1 MRVCEKYIIKIPE
14 KNKKERKVLTMKKW
28 IAVLLAGCMA
38 FSLPGCGDQK
48 EQGGAGETKAPET
61 ESSTEAGSSA
71 ETESK
76 EGVTELVYWKSYNV
90 DVYKDFIEK
99 FNAEHD
105 NIHVTAETFPDH
117 QSTLQK
123 IQVQASAGNAQMPNV
138 IQLDTCMTATVDSVA
153 PLVDLKPYL
162 DASDTLKLDNFYE
175 TFRDESYV
183 GDKLAG
189 LHVCANCDVL
199 FYNKEIF
206 RQAGLDPEK
215 SPATWEEVIAYGK
228 QIQEKCGSDI
238 IPFAYTGITGDYY
251 EQFSWEWQAMVQS
264 AGGELFNEDYTEPM
278 FNSPEGIE
286 ALEFLVG
293 TVTDSKIASLSYPD
307 KGFEN
312 GRLGMYMDG
321 TWSINTY
328 QEALGE
334 DLGVGLMPGKTE
346 SKVMVGGDQMMI
358 VDCGD
363 DKVNEA
369 AFEFL
374 TYMMSTEVIIANS
387 KDQGELVC
395 QSAIAE
401 TEEYQEYLGKSQAMQ
416 VAQSAMDH
424 CGYRAR
430 TPWYDE
436 WSQLVYAICEPCLYG
451 EISCAD
457 ALADLEEQT
466 RDIISKYN

>member
-1 MRVCEKYIIKIPE
+1 
-14 KNKKERKVLTMKKW
+14 MKRT
-28 IAVLLAGCMA
+28 IVLLLLGSMLMVTAGC
-38 FSLPGCGDQK
+38 QK
-48 EQGGAGETKAPET
+48 NGEEANET
-61 ESSTEAGSSA
+61 DNSTGQS
-71 ETESK
+71 ETSTGE
-76 EGVTELVYWKSYNV
+76 VTELVYWKSYNV

-99 FNAEHD
+99 FNEEHPD
-105 NIHVTAETFPDH
+105 IHVTYETFPDH
-117 QSTLQK
+117 ASTLQK
-123 IQVQASAGNAQMPNV
+123 IQVQASAGNAEMPNV

-153 PLVDLKPYL
+153 PLLDLAPYL
-162 DASDTLKLDNFYE
+162 EKSDSLKLENFYE
-175 TFRDESYV
+175 TFQEEAYV

-189 LHVCANCDVL
+189 LHVCANNDVL

-206 RQAGLDPEK
+206 EQAGLDPDTP
-215 SPATWEEVIAYGK
+215 PATWDEVIAAGE
-228 QIQEKCGSDI
+228 QIKEKCADDI

-264 AGGELFNEDYTEPM
+264 AGGELFNEDYTEPL

-293 TVTDSKIASLSYPD
+293 TVTDSQIASLNYPD

-312 GRLGMYMDG
+312 GKLGMYMDG

-328 QEALGE
+328 QEALG
-334 DLGVGLMPGKTE
+334 DKLGVGIMPGKVE

-358 VDCGD
+358 VDSGD

-374 TYMMSTEVIIANS
+374 EYMMSPEVIIANS
-387 KDQGELVC
+387 KDQGELAC
-395 QSAIAE
+395 QKSIAE
-401 TEEYQEYLGKSQAMQ
+401 MEEYQEYLAQSEAMQ
-416 VAQSAMDH
+416 VAQTALDH
-424 CGYRAR
+424 CSYRAR

-451 EISCAD
+451 EISCED
-457 ALADLEEQT
+457 AIADLEAQT
-466 RDIISKYN
+466 KDIISKYS

>member
-1 MRVCEKYIIKIPE
+1 MKRLIASLLIGTMAISLVACASEEKSKSE
-14 KNKKERKVLTMKKW
+14 SSKEGTEER
-28 IAVLLAGCMA
+28 
-38 FSLPGCGDQK
+38 QK
-48 EQGGAGETKAPET
+48 ESSEGE
-61 ESSTEAGSSA
+61 
-71 ETESK
+71 

-90 DVYKDFIEK
+90 DVYKEFIDK
-99 FNAEHD
+99 FNEEHPD
-105 NIHVTAETFPDH
+105 IHVSYETFPDH

-123 IQVQASAGNAQMPNV
+123 IQVQASAGNAKMPNV

-162 DASDTLKLDNFYE
+162 DSSEELRLDNFYE
-175 TFRDESYV
+175 TFQEEAYV

-189 LHVCANCDVL
+189 LHVCANCDLL

-206 RQAGLDPEK
+206 REAGLDPEK
-215 SPATWEEVIAYGK
+215 PPQTWNEVLEYGK
-228 QIQEKCGSDI
+228 QIKENCAEDI

-264 AGGELFNEDYTEPM
+264 AGGQLFNEDYTEPM
-278 FNSPEGIE
+278 FNSKEGIE

-293 TVTDSKIASLSYPD
+293 AVTEHEIASLSYPE

-312 GRLGMYMDG
+312 GKLGMYMDG
-321 TWSINTY
+321 SWSINTY

-334 DLGVGLMPGKTE
+334 NLGVGLMPGKVE
-346 SKVMVGGDQMMI
+346 SKVMIGGDQMMI
-358 VDCGD
+358 VDSGD
-363 DKVNEA
+363 QKINDA

-374 TYMMSTEVIIANS
+374 AYMMSPEVIIGNS

-395 QSAIAE
+395 QKSIAE
-401 TEEYQEYLGKSQAMQ
+401 TDEYKEYLGQSKAMQ
-416 VAQSAMDH
+416 IAQSAMEH
-424 CGYRAR
+424 SAYRAR

-436 WSQLVYAICEPCLYG
+436 WSQLVYTICEPCLYG

-457 ALADLEEQT
+457 ALKDLEMQT
-466 RDIISKYN
+466 KDIISKYE

>member
-1 MRVCEKYIIKIPE
+1 
-14 KNKKERKVLTMKKW
+14 MKKW
-28 IAVLLAGCMA
+28 IAALLVGCMTL
-38 FSLPGCGDQK
+38 SLIGCGDQK
-48 EQGGAGETKAPET
+48 ENTAEKPEKTET
-61 ESSTEAGSSA
+61 EGSTETGGGTEA
-71 ETESK
+71 ESED
-76 EGVTELVYWKSYNV
+76 GVIELVYWKSYNV
-90 DVYKDFIEK
+90 DTYKGFIEK
-99 FNAEHD
+99 FNEEHA

-162 DASDTLKLDNFYE
+162 DASDTLKLDNFYD
-175 TFRDESYV
+175 TFQEEGYV

-189 LHVCANCDVL
+189 LHVCANCDLL

-206 RQAGLDPEK
+206 RQAGLDTEK
-215 SPATWEEVIAYGK
+215 SPATWDDVIAFGK

-264 AGGELFNEDYTEPM
+264 AGGELFNEDYSEPM

-321 TWSINTY
+321 SWSINTY

-334 DLGVGLMPGKTE
+334 NLGVGLMPGKTE

-358 VDCGD
+358 VDSGD
-363 DKVNEA
+363 AAVKDA

-374 TYMMSTEVIIANS
+374 SYMMSAEVIIANS
-387 KDQGELVC
+387 KDQGELAC
-395 QSAIAE
+395 QKSIAE
-401 TEEYQEYLGKSQAMQ
+401 TAEYQEYLGKSQAMQ

-424 CGYRAR
+424 CAYRAR

-436 WSQLVYAICEPCLYG
+436 WSQLVYAVCEPCLYG
-451 EISCAD
+451 EVSCAD
-457 ALADLEEQT
+457 ALADLEAQT
-466 RDIISKYN
+466 KDIISKYN

>member
-1 MRVCEKYIIKIPE
+1 
-14 KNKKERKVLTMKKW
+14 MKKW
-28 IAVLLAGCMA
+28 MATLLVGCMTL
-38 FSLPGCGDQK
+38 SLLGCGGQK
-48 EQGGAGETKAPET
+48 DGAEKTPET
-61 ESSTEAGSSA
+61 AANQERADEKDGEEAKTEN
-71 ETESK
+71 
-76 EGVTELVYWKSYNV
+76 GVVELVYWKSYNV
-90 DVYKDFIEK
+90 DTYKEFIEK
-99 FNAEHD
+99 FNEEHD

-153 PLVDLKPYL
+153 PLVDLMPYL
-162 DASDTLKLDNFYE
+162 NASDTLKLDNFYE
-175 TFRDESYV
+175 TFQEEGYV

-189 LHVCANCDVL
+189 LHVCANCDLL

-206 RQAGLDPEK
+206 RQAGLNPEK
-215 SPATWEEVIAYGK
+215 SPATWEEVIAFGK
-228 QIQEKCGSDI
+228 QIQEKCGEDI

-264 AGGELFNEDYTEPM
+264 AGGELFNEDYTKPM

-321 TWSINTY
+321 SWSINTY
-328 QEALGE
+328 QDALGE
-334 DLGVGLMPGKTE
+334 NLGVGLMPGKVE

-358 VDCGD
+358 VDSGD
-363 DKVNEA
+363 KAVNDA

-374 TYMMSTEVIIANS
+374 AYMMSADVIIANS
-387 KDQGELVC
+387 KDQGELAC
-395 QSAIAE
+395 QKSIAD

-416 VAQSAMDH
+416 VAQSAMEH
-424 CGYRAR
+424 CAYRAR

-436 WSQLVYAICEPCLYG
+436 WSQLVYAVCEPCLYG

-457 ALADLEEQT
+457 ALADLEAQT
-466 RDIISKYN
+466 NDIISKYN